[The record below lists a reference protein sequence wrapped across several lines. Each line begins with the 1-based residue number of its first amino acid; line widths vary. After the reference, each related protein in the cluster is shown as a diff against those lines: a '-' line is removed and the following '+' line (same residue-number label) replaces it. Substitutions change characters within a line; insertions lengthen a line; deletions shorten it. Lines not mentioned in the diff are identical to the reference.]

1 LIGPADDLP
10 RGATMRLRV
19 GCELVFAS
27 DMPVATVMLV
37 RVRPDDRH
45 WLVGESATTA
55 PETPLREYVDGFGN
69 RCWRLTTP
77 TGPLSLRYDATV
89 DVERAADPV
98 VSEAALA
105 APWEL
110 PDDALVFTLPSRQVE
125 SDLLLADA
133 WRLFGDAPPSWARVQ
148 AVCDWIH
155 ANVRYDPTASGPA
168 SLGSAVGVYQR
179 RVGVCRDF
187 ALLAVAFCRALNI
200 PARYVF
206 GYLPD
211 VGVAPPE
218 TPMDFHAWFE
228 ALVGGRWYAF
238 DARHN
243 TPRAGRVPVGR
254 GRDAVDVALT
264 TAYGAAVL
272 TGIVV
277 WADEVLEDAPGGMA
291 ARADGWPA
299 PAGDGRR

>member
-1 LIGPADDLP
+1 MTEPADDAF
-10 RGATMRLRV
+10 GAATMRLRV
-19 GCELVFAS
+19 GCELAFAS
-27 DMPVATVMLV
+27 DAPVAVLMLV

-45 WLVGESATTA
+45 RLIGESGTSA
-55 PETPLREYVDGFGN
+55 PEAPLREYVDALGN

-77 TGPLSLRYDATV
+77 VGALSVRYDATV

-98 VSEAALA
+98 VPEAGLA

-133 WRLFGDAPPSWARVQ
+133 WRLFGDTPPTWVRVQ

-155 ANVRYDPTASGPA
+155 AQVRYDPTASGPA
-168 SLGSAVGVYQR
+168 TLGSAVGVYQR

-211 VGVAPPE
+211 VGVAPPG

-228 ALVGGRWYAF
+228 ALVGGQWYAF

-243 TPRAGRVPVGR
+243 RPRAGRVPVGR

-264 TAYGAAVL
+264 TAYGAATL
-272 TGIVV
+272 TGIAV
-277 WADEVLEDAPGGMA
+277 WADEVLERAPGEMA
-291 ARADGWPA
+291 AR
-299 PAGDGRR
+299 